1 MGSKNASS
9 VLSSPAIL
17 MIINLFPDTDTFP
30 RELDDLEMIT
40 PDWGEDLGR
49 LDETMFK

>member
-1 MGSKNASS
+1 MSFETGFS
-9 VLSSPAIL
+9 VLMFSLICVL
-17 MIINLFPDTDTFP
+17 PDTDTFP